1 MLSGMVRVKVS
12 AVLAVGYFEILGGYI
27 VTAFSSS
34 GSAMAIAPD
43 WGRGFGLLE
52 AYTTAS
58 GSSAIGGSPIK
69 GCAALPGDL
78 CFRALRLRLSRPFPI
93 VSIRSFRPLHF
104 SASTSAR
111 SKASF
116 RPSNVIENRRLTKK
130 FWSFQNFT

>member
-43 WGRGFGLLE
+43 WGRGFGLIE

-58 GSSAIGGSPIK
+58 GSSAIGGSLIK
-69 GCAALPGDL
+69 GYAALTGYL
-78 CFRALRLRLSRPFPI
+78 CFRVLRHRLSRHFPI
-93 VSIRSFRPLHF
+93 VSFRDLRPLYY
-104 SASTSAR
+104 SAVSSER
-111 SKASF
+111 Y
-116 RPSNVIENRRLTKK
+116 L
-130 FWSFQNFT
+130 

>member
-43 WGRGFGLLE
+43 WGRGFGLIE

-58 GSSAIGGSPIK
+58 GSSAIGVVTNQRLRSSPWRFVFSGFSPPFVATLSHRLYPVFPSLALFGFHISKIK
-69 GCAALPGDL
+69 G
-78 CFRALRLRLSRPFPI
+78 
-93 VSIRSFRPLHF
+93 
-104 SASTSAR
+104 
-111 SKASF
+111 
-116 RPSNVIENRRLTKK
+116 
-130 FWSFQNFT
+130 